1 MYGSQFHSQ
10 LALTTVRP
18 QTAELKMWKSG
29 KNKSPS
35 PLMALLVLIALT
47 FSCASSHAG
56 PSQPKLPGK
65 NGNVIGR

>member
-1 MYGSQFHSQ
+1 
-10 LALTTVRP
+10 
-18 QTAELKMWKSG
+18 MWKSG